1 MKTIKL
7 LALLAAVLT
16 FAACEKEN
24 KDSDTH
30 ERDIVYTVDEDRH
43 DAHLTTDAEFDTLL
57 EEFCD
62 FAQEG
67 STVTFYNALKTQNSK
82 LKTKNSS
89 KEVTYRTTSREEIKR
104 WMRRMEDEGKTVTIT
119 YDSHTGTY
127 NGLAYKYVSKRNI
140 DSQYNFVQCLAFRY
154 KDCAENNSGMIY
166 SDGQYIYHRQY

>member
-7 LALLAAVLT
+7 LALLAAVLS

-24 KDSDTH
+24 KESVTH
-30 ERDIVYTVDEDRH
+30 ERDIVYIVDADQH
-43 DAHLTTDAEFDTLL
+43 NAHLETDSEFDALL
-57 EEFCD
+57 DDFCD
-62 FAQEG
+62 FAKSG
-67 STVTFYNALKTQNSK
+67 STVTFYNALTANSSSK
-82 LKTKNSS
+82 GAES

>member
-16 FAACEKEN
+16 FAACN
-24 KDSDTH
+24 KDKEELRH

-82 LKTKNSS
+82 LKTNKKLLQGGNLPNHQPRGD
-89 KEVTYRTTSREEIKR
+89 KALDAADGRRGQDCDHHLRLPYRHLQRLSLQIR
-104 WMRRMEDEGKTVTIT
+104 V
-119 YDSHTGTY
+119 
-127 NGLAYKYVSKRNI
+127 
-140 DSQYNFVQCLAFRY
+140 
-154 KDCAENNSGMIY
+154 
-166 SDGQYIYHRQY
+166 